1 MVRNPYAIGE
11 TIYLRPIEVGD
22 AAECHVWLNHPEV
35 RRGLATRT
43 LSHTD
48 ATSRDFI
55 AALDPTRD
63 QVFAIMTRGDGIYV
77 GNCGLHEID
86 GVSRHARL
94 GMVIGRKDHW
104 GRGFATEAII
114 LLCQH
119 AFETLNLRRLWLSC
133 YATNDRALRL
143 YRRLGFEVEGRLRE
157 HAFIEGQYVDELQLG
172 MLRGELR
179 PLV

>member
-1 MVRNPYAIGE
+1 MRNPYAIGE
-11 TIYLRPIEVGD
+11 TIYLRPIEPAD
-22 AAECHVWLNHPEV
+22 AAECHSWLNNTEV

-43 LSHTD
+43 TPHTE
-48 ATSRDFI
+48 ASSRAFI
-55 AALDPTRD
+55 ASLDPARD
-63 QVFAIMTRGDGIYV
+63 QVFAIMTRGDGIHV
-77 GNCGLHEID
+77 GTCGLHEID
-86 GVSRHARL
+86 ATSRHARL

-104 GRGFATEAII
+104 GRGFATEAIV